1 MSNVRTAEISMIRKV
16 VAEKTPEAVD
26 AYHMQLPEGFTEAL
40 HNLRLPYMDFLQ
52 GALTERIKQYVT
64 NKKVLELGP
73 GKRNLLHNLL
83 LDEGNPRYNQWDA
96 LEIHPAVAA
105 YLNGVAFEN
114 YGVSQGSAREIPFSD
129 ESFDTVCGLCVLDS
143 INDFDT
149 VLSEIYRVLRP
160 GGHLVHMQDLLPSN
174 GTIFNLLAVDPLLDE
189 NSLVKITEEPLENEG
204 PAIKAIRYVDVT
216 SPIPVSLYMHT
227 QMERLALAQGFSSID
242 HVDIP
247 VIGGLPEQYMSML
260 IMQK

>member
-52 GALTERIKQYVT
+52 GALTERIKQYIAE
-64 NKKVLELGP
+64 KDVLELGP
-73 GKRNLLHNLL
+73 GKRNLLHDLL
-83 LDEGNPRYNQWDA
+83 LNEGIPRYNQWNA
-96 LEIHPAVAA
+96 LEIHPAVVA
-105 YLNGVAFEN
+105 YLNGVTFEN
-114 YGVSQGSAREIPFSD
+114 YRVSQGSAREIPFPD

-143 INDFDT
+143 INNFDT

-160 GGHLVHMQDLLPSN
+160 GGHLVHTQDLLPSN
-174 GTIFNLLAVDPLLDE
+174 GTIFDLLAIDPLLDE
-189 NSLVKITEEPLENEG
+189 NSLVKITEEPCGREF
-204 PAIKAIRYVDVT
+204 PAIKAIRYAGVQ

-227 QMERLALAQGFSSID
+227 QMERLALAQGFSPID
-242 HVDIP
+242 HADIP
-247 VIGGLPEQYMSML
+247 VTCGEPEQYMSML